1 MKGYNTSFSPLPL
14 DLRHG
19 LEAVVAFSGLSF
31 VTSSTL
37 LIYLIGRLALWFS
50 RTSPKR
56 LKSSTQ
62 TGNIV
67 GLPQELGAQYHAHA
81 SKKQRG
87 VPNQFLVLLLN
98 LLLADILQSC
108 AFFLSVI
115 WLVEDSIIS
124 NSPACWVQGW
134 LLSMGDFA
142 TNAFVAA
149 IAVHTYL
156 TLVRG
161 IGIPCKVFYS
171 VAILLW
177 LFALLTSV
185 LGVIITNNGA
195 GAGGFY
201 VRDGAWCWIN
211 AEYEILRVA
220 LHYIWMV
227 LLIIAGIISYVSVF
241 VHFHRKDKAMRET
254 NNAAAAAQEAFADAS
269 LGLADLPPM
278 LMRTDEKTD
287 LKTRVIFLLYPL
299 VFLLCTAPLA
309 LNHMMHSGGIKLST
323 EYLVLAGVMVSS
335 NGWLDVLVFS
345 TTRGSILFES
355 PVDEQNVG
363 IDTFK
368 FTPMDQQY
376 GYRVWIHGGPPRDS
390 QTPGRTGLFQKSSY
404 RPKLASESRHDRGE
418 SQTSLRAR
426 DLSGLEGIQ
435 LETVTHVFVEEADN
449 KIIPMASEEPVGKR
463 VQQSVDSW
471 T

>member
-124 NSPACWVQGW
+124 SSPACWVQGW

-156 TLVRG
+156 TL
-161 IGIPCKVFYS
+161 
-171 VAILLW
+171 

-201 VRDGAWCWIN
+201 VRDGAW
-211 AEYEILRVA
+211 YEILRVA

-269 LGLADLPPM
+269 LGLADLPPT

-287 LKTRVIFLLYPL
+287 LKTRDIFLLYPL
-299 VFLLCTAPLA
+299 VSLLCTAPLA

-323 EYLVLAGVMVSS
+323 ESLVLAGVMVSS

-345 TTRGSILFES
+345 TTGGSILFES

-390 QTPGRTGLFQKSSY
+390 QTPGRTDLFQKSSY

-449 KIIPMASEEPVGKR
+449 KITPMASEEPVGKR
-463 VQQSVDSW
+463 VQQSVDS
-471 T
+471 